1 MPCRSVACC
10 DTRLPLSPH
19 CNPSSVL
26 KKDSLGVF
34 HYRLSAPYPLLQIWF
49 RGTVLITF
57 GRKAMLTP
65 TPIPTQGRLL
75 CTQHL
80 RRKGRITPHC
90 RFKSASCRNRLPQG
104 STLPHNSRSPQKQ
117 GRIFHA
123 IGKRPGSAGMTSSC
137 LPPAPTPNWA

>member
-80 RRKGRITPHC
+80 RPKAESHRIAGSNLLRAAIAYHKGVRCPTIAGLHRSRVGFSMPLE
-90 RFKSASCRNRLPQG
+90 SAPDLQ
-104 STLPHNSRSPQKQ
+104 
-117 GRIFHA
+117 A
-123 IGKRPGSAGMTSSC
+123 
-137 LPPAPTPNWA
+137 